1 MTRGVWGA
9 LVSRSCRACWDNA
22 GCSLQPGVR
31 QVAEETVLNTARR
44 EKGKKA
50 RAKTKR
56 KVRATTNQKATQSRS
71 LMKARREEIE
81 EEKGAG

>member
-1 MTRGVWGA
+1 
-9 LVSRSCRACWDNA
+9 
-22 GCSLQPGVR
+22 
-31 QVAEETVLNTARR
+31 VAEETVLNTARR